1 MSEVG
6 GDTRTCNSGIGGG
19 NWSVLSEK
27 ALFKNFP
34 LHRACR
40 DGDVEGLLTLLSD
53 QEAARTHLTL
63 EDTYYGWT
71 PSHWAAY
78 FGKVGWL
85 HSGLASRSHYPPRV
99 SPPPPHLGGGRWFMG
114 RGTQGGH
121 EHQ

>member
-6 GDTRTCNSGIGGG
+6 GDNRVCNSGNGGG

-27 ALFKNFP
+27 ALSKNFP

-78 FGKVGWL
+78 FGKVGWCTDT
-85 HSGLASRSHYPPRV
+85 HSHYPPLV
-99 SPPPPHLGGGRWFMG
+99 SPPLDLLPSPGGGA
-114 RGTQGGH
+114 GGYKG
-121 EHQ
+121 EANTSR